1 MISIDLEKGL
11 ITVEAA
17 GRSTTHAL
25 GSPEGFKILSAAWV
39 RAGWDAKYVYSFTWM
54 GRPVIQLPEDLVRV
68 QEAIYRLR
76 PTVIVETGVA
86 HGGSLVFYASLF
98 KAMGQGRVIGIDI
111 EIRPHNRRAIEEHEL
126 APVITLVEG
135 SSTAPNVVRD
145 VRAMLR
151 QDDRVFVMLDSNHS
165 KEHVLAELK
174 AYADLVTPGS
184 YMVAADGIMADLG
197 AAPRTKPDWTW
208 NNPRAAVEE
217 FMRERPDFSLAPPPF
232 AFNEGVVDAPI
243 SYWSGGWLRKR
254 ETGTAAHPAAA

>member
-11 ITVEAA
+11 ITLEAA
-17 GRSTTHAL
+17 GRTTTHAL
-25 GSPEGFKILSAAWV
+25 GSPEGFKVLSAAWL

-54 GRPVIQLPEDLVRV
+54 GRPVIQLPEDLVRL

-86 HGGSLVFYASLF
+86 HGGSLVFYASLL

-111 EIRPHNRRAIEEHEL
+111 EIRPNNRRAIEQHEL
-126 APVITLVEG
+126 APLITLVQG
-135 SSTAPNVVRD
+135 SSTAPSVVQG

-151 QDDRVFVMLDSNHS
+151 HDDTVFVMLDSNHS

-197 AAPRTKPDWTW
+197 AAPRTKPDWSW

-217 FMRERPDFSLAPPPF
+217 FLRERPDFSLASPRF
-232 AFNEGVVDAPI
+232 AFNEGAVDEPI
-243 SYWSGGWLRKR
+243 SYWSGGWLQKR